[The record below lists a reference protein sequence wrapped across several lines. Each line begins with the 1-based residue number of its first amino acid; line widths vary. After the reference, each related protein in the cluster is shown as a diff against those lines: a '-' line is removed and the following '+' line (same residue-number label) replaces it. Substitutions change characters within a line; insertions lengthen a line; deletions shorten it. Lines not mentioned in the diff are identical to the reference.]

1 MPVRPTRVG
10 KASEE
15 RSNSDHRKRKCIE
28 RQVCGCNDGWG
39 GCTPYQ
45 PAFGDRGEVSA
56 ECARAGVCVCGWTCK
71 PIEHMPTLN
80 DALQL
85 RTLWNSSADLL
96 MSRLLQ
102 LDRLSERI
110 GLGGSI
116 TDEFVAH
123 NGTVEQWKSFLKFL
137 VIEREAAW
145 VRHELERQAAWDVSG
160 FFR

>member
-10 KASEE
+10 RAAEG
-15 RSNSDHRKRKCIE
+15 RSDTDHRTNRACIE
-28 RQVCGCNDGWG
+28 RGICGCDWG
-39 GCTPYQ
+39 CIPYR
-45 PAFGDRGEVSA
+45 PAWADRGTVNP
-56 ECARAGVCVCGWTCK
+56 ECAQAGVCVCGWGVCE
-71 PIEHMPTLN
+71 PIQHMPTLN

-123 NGTVEQWKSFLKFL
+123 NGTVEQWKSFLKYL
-137 VIEREAAW
+137 IIEREAAW
-145 VRHELERQAAWDVSG
+145 VRHELERQAAWDASG

>member
-1 MPVRPTRVG
+1 MRPTRSG
-10 KASEE
+10 RAAEGWSD
-15 RSNSDHRKRKCIE
+15 SDHHSNRNCIE
-28 RQVCGCNDGWG
+28 RQICGCNWG
-39 GCTPYQ
+39 CIPYQ
-45 PAFGDRGEVSA
+45 AAWEDRIPTISP
-56 ECARAGVCVCGWTCK
+56 ECLLAGVCDCGWGCE
-71 PIEHMPTLN
+71 PIQHMPTLN

-145 VRHELERQAAWDVSG
+145 VRHELERQAAWDASG